1 MGTKSLSSSTP
12 QWNYDVFLSF
22 RGEDTRK
29 SFTDHLHFA
38 LKQKGIFTFK
48 DNERLERGKPISQEL
63 WKAIEGSKFAIVIL
77 SKNYASSTWCLD
89 ELTKIIECVKEVEL
103 TVLPVFYDVD
113 PIDVRKQIGPFAQAF
128 AEHKERFKENIEKV
142 EIWRAA
148 LREVADISGYHLMAK
163 CESKF
168 IQDIV
173 GAISHK
179 LCYASTYAKN
189 LVGISSRVEELKL
202 HLAIGSNDVRIIG
215 IWGMGGMDMGQDRV
229 RQECLKMPGKR
240 SRLWQYKDINHVL
253 TENKGT
259 KVVQALVSNIPLPK
273 EVHWNLEALS
283 NMPQLKLLIIQKVQL
298 LRGPNHLSN
307 ELRFLDWS
315 EYPSKSFPSSFQPME
330 LVDLRMC
337 YSNIE
342 QLWKGIKYFDSLKS
356 IKLNHSQNLIA
367 TPDIT
372 GVPNLEKLIVEGCT
386 SLREVHSSVG
396 VHKRLILLNLKGC
409 KSLCNLPCKF
419 EMESL
424 EILIF
429 SGCSKIKNIPT
440 FAGNMK
446 CLSKLYADGT
456 TITKLPMSIEH
467 LTSLKSLS
475 LRDCKHLVC
484 IPSII
489 CNFKFLKDL
498 DFSGC
503 LRLKK
508 LPENLGNAKV
518 LEELDVSGTA
528 IRKAPSSI
536 VLLENLKVLSFGG
549 CKGLLSKSWNKALGF
564 DLMSR
569 RSLDFAG
576 LSMPSLSSLSSL
588 KTLDLSDCKFKAIPN
603 ELGCLSSLQ
612 VLDLSKNDFE
622 FIPESII
629 RLSNL
634 KELYLVNCTCLHS
647 LPKLPSS
654 IFYFVVTG
662 SSSLE
667 RLPDPLMSK
676 ASLELSL
683 SLPDCFEL
691 PDIEAHREDSFKI
704 LGREEICIHDSNE
717 GRIDLLIPVS
727 ELPKWFRHQTM
738 GNKMNIQVNSYLSNK
753 WMGMVLSCVLVLNEY
768 HAPNQGLDGDTH
780 SLACELRANGHKYHI
795 DSNFSFSKAFGRVE
809 SCYCWQIFLFPQYF
823 EDYRNG
829 SWSPIDD
836 NMLSQIEII
845 FETEGTD
852 LEVKKS
858 GAHLLY
864 EQDIE
869 DFKQSLAQSI
879 NYVTPYDDYD
889 WLGPRREF
897 NLKPWFQVGLYLYRK
912 LRTIS
917 LFASENNL

>member
-1 MGTKSLSSSTP
+1 MLLLKSQHCCVNLINGNSTDTKLQGLHAVDLELVKMEIAIGIGLVDWLNLALSLLQVHEAFELYSHCCKFLHFVLSKAFMGTKSLSSSTP

-717 GRIDLLIPVS
+717 GRIDLLIP
-727 ELPKWFRHQTM
+727 
-738 GNKMNIQVNSYLSNK
+738 
-753 WMGMVLSCVLVLNEY
+753 
-768 HAPNQGLDGDTH
+768 
-780 SLACELRANGHKYHI
+780 
-795 DSNFSFSKAFGRVE
+795 
-809 SCYCWQIFLFPQYF
+809 IFLFPQYF